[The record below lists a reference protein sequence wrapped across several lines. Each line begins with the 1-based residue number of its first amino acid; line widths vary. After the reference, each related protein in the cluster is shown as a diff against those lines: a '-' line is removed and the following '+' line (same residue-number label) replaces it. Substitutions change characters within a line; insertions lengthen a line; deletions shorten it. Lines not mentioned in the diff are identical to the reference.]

1 MFRSFTFI
9 TLLVLAA
16 GVPAGWAETLTLDAA
31 VSRALKHNPE
41 IAAARFAVEEARGRL
56 LQSGRL
62 TNPELES
69 ELKPNVRGREFSF
82 GVGFMQRFPLTGR
95 LRLEKL
101 VSQAEVSAAEAEV
114 RAAEW
119 RLAMTVRQTGV
130 KLLSLEQS
138 RALKARQIANSTE
151 LAKSAAELAKR
162 AEGSEAEAAQF
173 ELESQQLSLDV
184 LQIDSDKA
192 SLTGELRPLLGVAG
206 DGELEL
212 TGTLP
217 EVALPKSAVVDVAQ
231 RADYQAAQAHV
242 EAARQGVDLAKANKW
257 ADASAGIAAEVDRSE
272 DAPDGL
278 GTDGFIG
285 FKFSIPLP
293 WWNKNEGKIK
303 EAEATVQRTQ
313 KEAEVVALKVRTEA
327 SAALSEMKAA
337 ARILSQT
344 TDTLLPKAKE
354 IEEKLNG
361 FYKQAQPGAQ
371 LSDVLRAREKRLALE
386 QARLDALRSYH
397 LARIRYAAA
406 TGR

>member
-1 MFRSFTFI
+1 MFRPLTFI
-9 TLLVLAA
+9 ILLVIAA
-16 GVPAGWAETLTLDAA
+16 GVPAGRAETFTLERA
-31 VSRALKHNPE
+31 VAYALKHNPE

-62 TNPELES
+62 ANPEVES
-69 ELKPNVRGREFSF
+69 ELKPNVRGREVSF

-95 LRLEKL
+95 LRLEKA
-101 VSQAEVSAAEAEV
+101 VSKAEVAAAEAEV

-119 RLAMTVRQTGV
+119 RLAMSVRQMGV

-138 RALKARQIANSTE
+138 RALKAKQIANSTE

-173 ELESQQLSLDV
+173 ELEAQQLELDV

-192 SLTGELRPLLGVAG
+192 SLTGDLRPLLGIAA
-206 DGELEL
+206 DGEIDI

-217 EVALPKSAVVDVAQ
+217 EVNLPQSSAVDVAQ
-231 RADYQAAQAHV
+231 RADYQAAQARV
-242 EAARQGVDLAKANKW
+242 DAARQGVDLAKANKW
-257 ADASAGIAAEVDRSE
+257 EDASAGIAAEVDRAE
-272 DAPDGL
+272 DAPEGL
-278 GTDGFIG
+278 QTDGFIG
-285 FKFSIPLP
+285 LKFSIPLP

-303 EAEATVQRTQ
+303 EAEAAVQRTQ
-313 KEAEVVALKVRTEA
+313 KEAETVALKVRTEA

-344 TDTLLPKAKE
+344 TDTLLPKAKQ